1 MVIREAKI
9 MGRFLLPA
17 TSTANNELVPLQG
30 RVIFMPKAPL
40 LTDAEGIR
48 LPAETVCTLDAE
60 GYLTFKGSRGVD
72 LLAPAEGVAPSS
84 WVWHVRFS
92 LKHQGQAVKYDAFNF
107 TVEAGSTYDL
117 KELTPVPDALGVYV
131 PRGDESGATGPV
143 GPIGPIGPIGTTGEP
158 GAKGE
163 PGPAGPAGPA
173 GAPGAKG
180 DKGEPGDTPTIT
192 AGTVS
197 TLPAGASATAELT
210 PTTGGYALN
219 LGLPS
224 GKNGEPGA
232 NAPTPTLAVGTVSTG
247 TASASITG
255 TAPNYTLNLTL
266 PAGGGSG
273 SSSSS
278 VLIGAGRPDIL
289 ATLSTANQTAVANA
303 VVGATFTSTDGAGTG
318 AWAWV
323 KTPTGWA
330 VTYADTGWRNISSLV
345 PAEFKG
351 YLFWVRRVTNETHL
365 YVNVSQQTGTLQNFQ
380 FPAGFKLPSFDL
392 QRNLYRGAVHGT
404 VVGSFR
410 LYQGA
415 FHYTGGASQAI
426 NGSSYEVYASED
438 AWPSTLPGT
447 PA

>member
-1 MVIREAKI
+1 MELENNDLNGAEVLATREAKVT
-9 MGRFLLPA
+9 GRFLLPA
-17 TSTANNELVPLQG
+17 TSTADNELVPLQG

-72 LLAPAEGVAPSS
+72 LLAPGEGVVPSS
-84 WVWHVRFS
+84 WVWQVRFS

-107 TVEAGSTYDL
+107 VVEAGRTYDL
-117 KELTPVPDALGVYV
+117 KELTPVPDATAVYV
-131 PRGDESGATGPV
+131 PRGDEP
-143 GPIGPIGPIGTTGEP
+143 
-158 GAKGE
+158 
-163 PGPAGPAGPA
+163 

-224 GKNGEPGA
+224 GKNGAPGED
-232 NAPTPTLAVGTVSTG
+232 APTPTLAVGTVNTG

-278 VLIGAGRPDIL
+278 SVLVGAGRPDTP
-289 ATLSTANQTAVANA
+289 ATLSTANQSAVSAA
-303 VVGATFTSTDGAGTG
+303 QVGATFTSTDGASTG

-351 YLFWVRRVTNETHL
+351 YLFWVRRISNEVHF
-365 YVNVSQQTGTLQNFQ
+365 YVNISQQVGTVQNFK

-392 QRNLYRGAVHGT
+392 QRNLYRGGVHGA

-410 LYQGA
+410 INGGG
-415 FHYTGGASQAI
+415 FTYTGSASQAI
-426 NGSSYEVYASED
+426 NGSSYEVYAAED

-447 PA
+447 TA